1 MNLFN
6 IDLSL
11 KEFDNLM
18 CEQNKGKQLKV
29 INNKVVAVD
38 YTQSEEDKLTSLR
51 AKRNNECF
59 NIINR
64 GLFWYEKLS
73 EKQKEEL
80 QTWYYNWLDVTVTK
94 VIPQKPNWLN

>member
-6 IDLSL
+6 INMSL
-11 KEFDNLM
+11 EEFDNLI

-38 YTQSEEDKLTSLR
+38 YIQSEEDKLISLR

-64 GLFWYEKLS
+64 CPFWYEKLS

-80 QTWYYNWLDVTVTK
+80 KTWYLNWLDVTVTK